1 MERSQPF
8 FGTPRTRSQA
18 VYTLIGAVDHFVR
31 LAVAMTGL
39 AMAGDSPAASGLGQG
54 KPGFLG
60 AQDSRLYKSN
70 VSD

>member
-1 MERSQPF
+1 M
-8 FGTPRTRSQA
+8 
-18 VYTLIGAVDHFVR
+18 YTLIGAVDHFVR